1 MHFASKVYTQNET
14 EKRKLAFLYRQSGI
28 RCRYSVIPDFTDA
41 GDEAKNRFFKG
52 TQAEVPGISQR
63 MEWYHNEA
71 CPLALEAIENCLN
84 QQLPINEI
92 THLITVSCTGM
103 SAPGLDL
110 QIMEALHLPET
121 LVRTSVNFMGCY
133 AAIHALKMAD
143 SICARHP
150 GARVLMVCVELCT
163 IHFQHEPLEDN
174 ITSSLLFGDGA
185 AAVLVTSKSELP
197 QQPGINLNGFYSKV
211 LFAGKDE
218 MTWNISPTGF
228 LMTLT
233 GEVPDLIKKDIAKLV
248 EAALETHQLSQQ
260 DISYWCF
267 HPGGR
272 KILDDIAGSLDLE
285 KNSLQQSYQVLE
297 DFGNMSSPTI
307 LFVLQ
312 RIFESCK
319 SSQQENAPH
328 IFGAAFGPGLTME
341 TFTASYG

>member
-1 MHFASKVYTQNET
+1 MHFAEKVYAQDET
-14 EKRKLAFLYRQSGI
+14 EIRKLAFLYRQSGI
-28 RCRYSVIPDFTDA
+28 RYRYSVIPDFTVA
-41 GDEAKNRFFKG
+41 GENAQNRFFEVTG
-52 TQAEVPGISQR
+52 SEVPGIKHR
-63 MEWYHNEA
+63 MEWYQKEA
-71 CPLALEAIENCLN
+71 CPLALKAIESCLN

-110 QIMEALHLPET
+110 QIMEALPLPET

-143 SICARHP
+143 AICARQP
-150 GARVLMVCVELCT
+150 EARVLLVCVELCT
-163 IHFQHEPLEDN
+163 IHFQHEPLLDN

-185 AAVLVTSKSELP
+185 AAVLVTAKSALP
-197 QQPGINLNGFYSKV
+197 EQPGINLNGFYSKV
-211 LFAGKDE
+211 SFAGKNE
-218 MTWNISPTGF
+218 MTWSISPTGF

-233 GEVPDLIKKDIAKLV
+233 GEVPDLIKKDIPALV
-248 EAALETHQLSQQ
+248 EAALKPHQLSRN
-260 DISYWCF
+260 DISHWCF

-272 KILDDIAGSLDLE
+272 KILDDIAGALDLE
-285 KNSLQQSYQVLE
+285 KNTLQHSYQVLE

-307 LFVLQ
+307 LFVLK
-312 RIFESCK
+312 RILESCQD
-319 SSQQENAPH
+319 SQQESIPQ